1 VEAARA
7 VRVLCRTRA
16 GSAVIHVLNYSYD
29 PSLDDVTPVE
39 NVRLTVDASALGL
52 TKVDRATLLT
62 LDGSE
67 TRVECRDGQVTIP
80 RLGLWALVR
89 LESGRQ

>member
-1 VEAARA
+1 
-7 VRVLCRTRA
+7 
-16 GSAVIHVLNYSYD
+16 
-29 PSLDDVTPVE
+29 VTPVE
-39 NVRLTVDASALGL
+39 DVRLTFDAAALGL
-52 TKVDRATLLT
+52 TRVDRTTLLT

-89 LESGRQ
+89 LESSQR

>member
-1 VEAARA
+1 
-7 VRVLCRTRA
+7 
-16 GSAVIHVLNYSYD
+16 
-29 PSLDDVTPVE
+29 
-39 NVRLTVDASALGL
+39 LGL
-52 TKVDRATLLT
+52 TRVDRTTLLT

-89 LESGRQ
+89 LESSQR